1 MLLISCKLKKG
12 DCTGFVNIPLELERE
27 TNLIMSTSIASKSK
41 RKTTLLMLCAKQI
54 SFKRGSVKSY
64 CRTAFAFIHLVQTNS
79 M

>member
-1 MLLISCKLKKG
+1 MLLISCKLKKV

-41 RKTTLLMLCAKQI
+41 RKTTLLILCAKQN
-54 SFKRGSVKSY
+54 KRGSVKSY